1 MPRRLTIR
9 QMMAAVAVLGIVMG
23 LAREGIRFW
32 RWYELWSKH
41 SDARQLLLDTADA
54 WDREAEKAR
63 HKAELNVPYEPVGS
77 GTMPLRGPVPR
88 EQHIPMTWQ
97 EEEAYCRQQARTA
110 RAGAEETMRDVRPFH
125 WFGR

>member
-9 QMMAAVAVLGIVMG
+9 QMMAVVAVLGIVMG

-41 SDARQLLLDTADA
+41 ADARQLLLDTADA

-63 HKAELNVPYEPVGS
+63 RKAELNVPYAPVGS
-77 GTMPLRGPVPR
+77 GLMPFLGPVPR
-88 EQHIPMTWQ
+88 EQHIPMSWK
-97 EEEAYCRQQARTA
+97 EEEAYCRERARNARVSAEQAM
-110 RAGAEETMRDVRPFH
+110 GDMRPFR